1 MRTSSIRA
9 GDIVYAS
16 KRGRLFHAKV
26 LQSDAAGT
34 LLVEP
39 IERNISYRHLH
50 ASEIPSTGH
59 AALRR
64 ALVPA
69 NPTTSYRSRSE
80 CAPGLTPTRAQC
92 SGACHPAG
100 IRHLGDRDHALSAS
114 SGGPVGCA

>member
-39 IERNISYRHLH
+39 IERNISYRHLQ
-50 ASEIPSTGH
+50 ASEITEHWARS
-59 AALRR
+59 AATRHR
-64 ALVPA
+64 AREA
-69 NPTTSYRSRSE
+69 SDQPTLQL
-80 CAPGLTPTRAQC
+80 P
-92 SGACHPAG
+92 
-100 IRHLGDRDHALSAS
+100 IAL
-114 SGGPVGCA
+114 